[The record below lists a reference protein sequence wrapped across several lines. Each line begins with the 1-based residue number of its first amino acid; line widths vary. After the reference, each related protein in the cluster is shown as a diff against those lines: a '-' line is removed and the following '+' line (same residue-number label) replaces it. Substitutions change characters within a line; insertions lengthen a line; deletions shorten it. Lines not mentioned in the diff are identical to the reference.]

1 MILEPINLEMLLS
14 LRLVGTA
21 QAPHGE
27 RACRIVE
34 LKVAEHESDLV
45 LRIASGDGADTAIS
59 VPFRRAAEA
68 YLVEPAAEHGE
79 FSGRS
84 PVCLRKYLFQLH
96 HWLLWHWPN
105 HSLQQQFLE
114 HLLAPPPE
122 RVRDAESRPR
132 GFRHAA
138 RWLRLD
144 SLRASLSPKQSTR
157 DLFVLVKQQLK
168 ANRRLLA
175 SPFVSSIRSDAWN
188 PVLSPAPTP
197 GSLLPAMRTARS
209 DARSS
214 AAFAEPVAINLSPYV
229 AAALENHWARIF
241 HEDPVVRSAWGQ
253 TSTTVR
259 ASLQVAANSPEFSTA
274 ALEHQV
280 SHPWDAG
287 CRIELRVPFEARP
300 HPDQNVG
307 GCEAIIT
314 VIGGTAVDPGWGK
327 RIPPLLRQL
336 EFHLGD
342 TLWSLDEFFREHC
355 LTVSSVERLVFRD
368 QEELAQWLSPSAND
382 EEEERIRRLSHSWM
396 HSGGPLRLDGD
407 AAATR
412 RQVGQWLIRLQGSA
426 RTASPSVGES
436 RPGRSPATARQPKDR
451 RVRITITFTR

>member
-1 MILEPINLEMLLS
+1 VRKFRDVNTYCSYCYLLAQCWQDVRARIPDPDNTVQRILEEFLAQMRSEAAGCSIREAQAWFSVLHLEPWAGHLGNRQGAITWGSFLGLLS
-14 LRLVGTA
+14 A
-21 QAPHGE
+21 
-27 RACRIVE
+27 RI
-34 LKVAEHESDLV
+34 
-45 LRIASGDGADTAIS
+45 DTALRDACQGS
-59 VPFRRAAEA
+59 GAEALRWLEFLREQACDQTRGWLVKRLAAERLTA
-68 YLVEPAAEHGE
+68 LPPRLAE
-79 FSGRS
+79 
-84 PVCLRKYLFQLH
+84 
-96 HWLLWHWPN
+96 
-105 HSLQQQFLE
+105 
-114 HLLAPPPE
+114 
-122 RVRDAESRPR
+122 
-132 GFRHAA
+132 
-138 RWLRLD
+138 
-144 SLRASLSPKQSTR
+144 
-157 DLFVLVKQQLK
+157 
-168 ANRRLLA
+168 
-175 SPFVSSIRSDAWN
+175 
-188 PVLSPAPTP
+188 
-197 GSLLPAMRTARS
+197 
-209 DARSS
+209 
-214 AAFAEPVAINLSPYV
+214 AAFQVLESV